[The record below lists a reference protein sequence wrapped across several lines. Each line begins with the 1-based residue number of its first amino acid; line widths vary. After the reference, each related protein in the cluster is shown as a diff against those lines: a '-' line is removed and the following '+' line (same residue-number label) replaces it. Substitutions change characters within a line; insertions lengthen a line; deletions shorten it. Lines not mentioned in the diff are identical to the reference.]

1 VIVTDWFT
9 PDGPLAR
16 RLPAFEVRPQQQ
28 AMAEAVAAAFEQGR
42 HLAVEA
48 GTGVGKTF
56 AYLLPAIEQ
65 VLRREEAVRASA
77 PRIVVSTRT
86 IALQEQLIDKDI
98 PFLQSALDESFNAE
112 LVKGRNN
119 YVCLRRLKQASE
131 RQNTL
136 FPNKPLL
143 RVLHAI
149 EDWAYQTQD
158 GSRSDL
164 PETVVAPAAGA
175 RIPSRTHEVWEK
187 VRSEHGNCLARRCP
201 MYGPCF
207 YQRAR
212 RRAEAADIL
221 VVNHALLV
229 SDLALRREHASV
241 LPDYDLAVIDEAHT
255 LEQVAVDHFGTTV
268 SNSQV
273 HYVLAGLFN
282 ERTGRGFL
290 AAVGGNE
297 HRQAV
302 ISAQS
307 AATEFFN
314 ALHNWQRERGRSNGR
329 VVVQNPIENRLSPE
343 LTALAE
349 RLTPLK
355 KSLPREE
362 DQYELG
368 ASIDRVGVIA
378 ASLRQLLAQEY
389 DEQVYWIDVE
399 PARAR
404 RSRSARSGQVSLCA
418 APLDVGPALR
428 ELLFDRVRSA
438 VLTGATL
445 ATAARSFPS
454 QPEGERL
461 PSACS
466 PGEFAY
472 LLDRLGL
479 SSNDSD
485 GTGLQRVD
493 AVRLGSPFDFERQVT
508 LHVEAGM
515 PDPSTGGHFVEAAAR
530 AVVHYLRKSVGRAFV
545 LFTSYEMLR
554 QVAMTAREDLS
565 ADGYTILAQGEGLP
579 RSRMLAKFRA
589 LGTDS
594 RGAPAAIF
602 GTDSFWQGVDVVG
615 EALSNV
621 TIVKLPFAVPDRP
634 TVEARI
640 DLIRRRGGNPF
651 NDYQLPE
658 AVLRFRQG
666 FGRLIRSKSDRG
678 IVVVLD
684 PRVVRKPYG
693 RRFLDSLPPC
703 RVEISKQPW

>member
-1 VIVTDWFT
+1 MIVSDWFT

-16 RLPAFEVRPQQQ
+16 RLPTFEIRPQQQ
-28 AMAEAVAAAFEQGR
+28 AMAKAVAAAFEQGR

-65 VLRREEAVRASA
+65 VLRRDEAARASS
-77 PRIVVSTRT
+77 PRVVVSTRT

-98 PFLQSALDESFNAE
+98 PFLQAALDKSFSAE

-136 FPNKPLL
+136 FPHKPLL
-143 RVLHAI
+143 RALHAI
-149 EDWAYQTQD
+149 EDWAYKTQD

-201 MYGPCF
+201 MYGQCF

-212 RRAEAADIL
+212 RRAEAADVL

-229 SDLALRREHASV
+229 SDLALRREHVSV

-290 AAVGGNE
+290 AAVGGHE

-314 ALHNWQRERGRSNGR
+314 TLYNWQRERGRSNGR
-329 VVVQNPIENRLSPE
+329 VVVQNPVENRLSPE
-343 LTALAE
+343 LTALAA

-368 ASIDRVGVIA
+368 ASLDRAGVIA
-378 ASLRQLLAQEY
+378 ASLQQLLAQEY
-389 DEQVYWIDVE
+389 DEHVYWIDVE
-399 PARAR
+399 PAGKR

-445 ATAARSFPS
+445 ATAARSLPS
-454 QPEGERL
+454 QPEGEDL
-461 PSACS
+461 ASTSS

-472 LLDRLGL
+472 LLDGLGL
-479 SSNDSD
+479 SESDSD
-485 GTGLQRVD
+485 GTDPQRVD
-493 AVRLGSPFDFERQVT
+493 ALRLGSSFDFERQVT

-515 PDPSTGGHFVEAAAR
+515 PEPSTGGRFVEAATR
-530 AVVHYLRKSVGRAFV
+530 AVVHYLRESVGRAFV

-554 QVAMTAREDLS
+554 QVAAMVREELS

-579 RSRMLAKFRA
+579 RSQMLAKFRT
-589 LGTDS
+589 LGSDPNV
-594 RGAPAAIF
+594 GPAAIF

-666 FGRLIRSKSDRG
+666 FGRLIRSKTDRG